1 MNDELLHHTIFALM
15 KELRR
20 ATQSPVTASTDCEK
34 TISWEDPD
42 SGTKH
47 EVYVRIGGSNS
58 YQCTHRI
65 VDDVFDARR
74 ENVLKNLK
82 VT

>member
-1 MNDELLHHTIFALM
+1 MNTEILHHAVFALM
-15 KELRR
+15 KELR
-20 ATQSPVTASTDCEK
+20 ATTNEEVTASTDCER
-34 TISWEDPD
+34 TVSWEDPD

-47 EVYVRIGGSNS
+47 EVYIRIGGSDS

-65 VDDVFDARR
+65 VDEVFDAGRT
-74 ENVLKNLK
+74 NVLKNLK